1 MLRIQN
7 KLLITPLSTL
17 KQIFKANKNAIVTD
31 LNKKFKRDDYV
42 SKINNR
48 KSKR

>member
-1 MLRIQN
+1 M
-7 KLLITPLSTL
+7 LITPFNTL

-31 LNKKFKRDDYV
+31 LNKKFQRDV
-42 SKINNR
+42 HGSQINIR